1 MPAESITTT
10 PQIGPYAPKP
20 KTVTSGSDNSEL
32 GKDAF
37 LKLLVAQLK
46 YQDPLA
52 PTDSSALMQ
61 QSATYSMVE
70 NMQNMQSAIESSSMN
85 STSASATALLG
96 KNVTALANDGQTDIT
111 GVVSGVRF
119 TSDGPVL
126 KIGTVEVP
134 LGRVKEVR
142 S

>member
-1 MPAESITTT
+1 MPAESIMTT
-10 PQIGPYAPKP
+10 PQIAPYSPKP
-20 KTVTSGSDNSEL
+20 KTVASGADNSEL

-70 NMQNMQSAIESSSMN
+70 NMQNMQAAIESSSMN

-96 KNVTALANDGQTDIT
+96 KNVTALANDGKTNIT

-126 KIGTVEVP
+126 KIGNVEVP